1 MSTLPRRHATAKNHK
16 FHRMTLFDQHA
27 QQRQTE
33 RAKRKYTDN
42 DRFLYKWAKEE
53 INIRTDEIKR
63 NFTNIKHLNDFN
75 EEPPSDSPY
84 DYTQSIFQL
93 HKTEDPNQYLTNIKK
108 NLKPDGLCLGVCF
121 GDGTLT
127 ELKQSL
133 INAEIHLTGGSHQR
147 ATPLMT
153 KQQIGGFMQS
163 AGFALPVV
171 DSETVRVDY
180 KDILTLYSDL
190 RAMGETNMLNA
201 RSRKPQ
207 TKQFFEEVE
216 KQYASQFFK
225 NGTYSATF
233 EIIFFTGW
241 APDTSQQQPL
251 RPGSGKTSLKDVL

>member
-1 MSTLPRRHATAKNHK
+1 
-16 FHRMTLFDQHA
+16 
-27 QQRQTE
+27 
-33 RAKRKYTDN
+33 
-42 DRFLYKWAKEE
+42 
-53 INIRTDEIKR
+53 
-63 NFTNIKHLNDFN
+63 
-75 EEPPSDSPY
+75 
-84 DYTQSIFQL
+84 
-93 HKTEDPNQYLTNIKK
+93 
-108 NLKPDGLCLGVCF
+108 
-121 GDGTLT
+121 
-127 ELKQSL
+127 
-133 INAEIHLTGGSHQR
+133 
-147 ATPLMT
+147 
-153 KQQIGGFMQS
+153 MQS